1 MLGSVLLV
9 VLEITVATTMVVVM
23 VSMYGVLVELAI
35 NVEGDEKM
43 VSNPSLMHTPVFMVS
58 VTEV

>member
-1 MLGSVLLV
+1 
-9 VLEITVATTMVVVM
+9 MVVVM